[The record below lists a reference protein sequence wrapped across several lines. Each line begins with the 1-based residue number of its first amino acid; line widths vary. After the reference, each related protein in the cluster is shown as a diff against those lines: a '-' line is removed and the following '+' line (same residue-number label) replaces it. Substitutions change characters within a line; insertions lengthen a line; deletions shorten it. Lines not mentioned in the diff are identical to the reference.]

1 MLAVGGLYVLL
12 PHNAALGQLVMSEP
26 SFVFG
31 SLWLLWVFVWG
42 FGTSRDDQ
50 HAIMGPAIFA
60 VVLAVLLHHRIHAA
74 AFGAAAALTA
84 LQRDRWRSW
93 PWWLACVV
101 AGLIRV
107 PLWIRWGGLVA
118 PDFQVMHGLGFSP
131 DGVTYLA
138 AAVVPFAALFLWPA
152 ITDPDFRSRRRLVWA
167 GAGVGLAL
175 VLVAM
180 PTLSETM
187 LYEQRELRRFLG
199 VIAVLSVLG
208 AASMGAMAAIGFQ
221 RPPGDRLGVVWR
233 LGLWTLVTGAAMYAL
248 TRAMVFDRYL
258 LPWAVLLPIA
268 WTMALPRKLL
278 LVQAIILAAIFARHA
293 LNLLW

>member
-1 MLAVGGLYVLL
+1 
-12 PHNAALGQLVMSEP
+12 
-26 SFVFG
+26 
-31 SLWLLWVFVWG
+31 
-42 FGTSRDDQ
+42 
-50 HAIMGPAIFA
+50 
-60 VVLAVLLHHRIHAA
+60 
-74 AFGAAAALTA
+74 
-84 LQRDRWRSW
+84 
-93 PWWLACVV
+93 
-101 AGLIRV
+101 
-107 PLWIRWGGLVA
+107 
-118 PDFQVMHGLGFSP
+118 
-131 DGVTYLA
+131 
-138 AAVVPFAALFLWPA
+138 
-152 ITDPDFRSRRRLVWA
+152 
-167 GAGVGLAL
+167 VGLAL

-199 VIAVLSVLG
+199 VIATSLRLTVGSPALQGLLLGVLSVLG